1 MSIRKTT
8 LASLILLG
16 LTACSSGGS
25 GGSSNNVAKP
35 NTQPQTTQQQTDKAA
50 AEKAA
55 KEKAEAERLAAEK
68 AANEKAEAERLAA
81 EKAAKEK
88 AEAERLAAEKAAK
101 EKAEAERLAA
111 EKAAKEKAEAE
122 RLAAE
127 KAAKEKAEAERL
139 AAEKAAKEKAEAE
152 RLAAEKAAKEKAEAE
167 RLAAEKAAKEKAEA
181 ERLAAE
187 KAAREKAEA
196 ERLAAEKAA
205 KEKAE
210 AERLAAEKAAK
221 EKAEAER
228 LAAEKAAREKAE
240 AERLAAEKAEQE
252 RQAKIAQ
259 LKPIAVEAGLDEGTA
274 ERLADQNS
282 SKTPDE
288 FKKIA
293 EDYKLQLDIAQ
304 AKGISNGIYPV
315 GLITNTKGSSSVS
328 TSNALTRANR
338 IHKVVYNQPYSVVIA
353 DYSGNVA
360 YNNQTGQIISDNRA
374 SSIQVRG
381 LKTTEEAI
389 PNEGTATYVGK
400 AFNGTIKSEYD
411 WNTSESK
418 ESVIEGK
425 TTYNVDFNTRTGS
438 GKITGLGDDVIL
450 AQGEISGTGITSSA
464 RQSYRSGQYFLDF
477 YGPKAQEIGGKVT
490 LEGKDTIGFGGTRGD
505 IQK

>member
-55 KEKAEAERLAAEK
+55 KDKAEAERLAAEKAAKEKAEAERLAAEK
-68 AANEKAEAERLAA
+68 AAKEKAEAERLAA
-81 EKAAKEK
+81 EKVAKEK

-167 RLAAEKAAKEKAEA
+167 R
-181 ERLAAE
+181 
-187 KAAREKAEA
+187 

-228 LAAEKAAREKAE
+228 LAAEKA
-240 AERLAAEKAEQE
+240 EQE
-252 RQAKIAQ
+252 RQAKVAQ
-259 LKPIAVEAGLDEGTA
+259 LKPIAAEAGLDEETA
-274 ERLADQNS
+274 ESLADQNS

-288 FKKIA
+288 FKKIT

-304 AKGISNGIYPV
+304 AKGISNGTHPV

-389 PNEGTATYVGK
+389 PNEGRATYVGK

-411 WNTSESK
+411 WNTREST
-418 ESVIEGK
+418 ESIIEGK

-464 RQSYRSGQYFLDF
+464 RQSYRTGNYNLDF
-477 YGPKAQEIGGKVT
+477 YGKEAQEIGGKVT

>member
-1 MSIRKTT
+1 MSIKKVT
-8 LASLILLG
+8 LASLILLS
-16 LTACSSGGS
+16 LTACGSGGS
-25 GGSSNNVAKP
+25 GGNSNNATKP
-35 NTQPQTTQQQTDKAA
+35 NAKPQTTQQQVDKAA

-55 KEKAEAERLAAEK
+55 KEKAAKEK
-68 AANEKAEAERLAA
+68 AAKEKAAKGKAEAERLAA

-167 RLAAEKAAKEKAEA
+167 RLAAEKA
-181 ERLAAE
+181 
-187 KAAREKAEA
+187 
-196 ERLAAEKAA
+196 
-205 KEKAE
+205 
-210 AERLAAEKAAK
+210 
-221 EKAEAER
+221 
-228 LAAEKAAREKAE
+228 
-240 AERLAAEKAEQE
+240 EQE

-274 ERLADQNS
+274 ESLADQNL

-304 AKGISNGIYPV
+304 AKGISNGTYPV
-315 GLITNTKGSSSVS
+315 GLITNISGSGLSSVE
-328 TSNALTRANR
+328 TINALTKADRP
-338 IHKVVYNQPYSVVIA
+338 HKMVYNQPYSVVIA
-353 DYSGNVA
+353 DYSGYVA
-360 YNNQTGQIISDNRA
+360 YNNQTGKIFSDDRI
-374 SSIQVRG
+374 SSIHVRG
-381 LKTTEEAI
+381 LKTAEEAI
-389 PNEGTATYVGK
+389 PNEGTATYSGK
-400 AFNGTIKSEYD
+400 AFNGTIRSDYD
-411 WNTSESK
+411 WETGFTDK
-418 ESVIEGK
+418 VIEGK
-425 TTYNVDFNTRTGS
+425 VTYNVDFNNRIGS
-438 GKITGLGDDVIL
+438 GEITGLGDDVIL
-450 AQGEISGTGITSSA
+450 EQGAISGTGITSSA
-464 RQSYRSGQYFLDF
+464 RQSYRSGQYSLDF
-477 YGPKAQEIGGKVT
+477 YGPEAQEIGGKVI

>member
-1 MSIRKTT
+1 MSIKKVT
-8 LASLILLG
+8 LASLILLS

-25 GGSSNNVAKP
+25 GGNSNNATKP
-35 NTQPQTTQQQTDKAA
+35 NAKPQTTQQQADKAA

-55 KEKAEAERLAAEK
+55 K
-68 AANEKAEAERLAA
+68 EKAEAERLAA

-187 KAAREKAEA
+187 KA
-196 ERLAAEKAA
+196 
-205 KEKAE
+205 
-210 AERLAAEKAAK
+210 
-221 EKAEAER
+221 
-228 LAAEKAAREKAE
+228 
-240 AERLAAEKAEQE
+240 EQE

-259 LKPIAVEAGLDEGTA
+259 LKPIAVEAGLDAQAA
-274 ERLADQNS
+274 ESLANQNS
-282 SKTPDE
+282 SSSPEE

-293 EDYKLQLDIAQ
+293 EAYKLQSDIAQ
-304 AKGISNGIYPV
+304 AKGTSNGRYPV
-315 GLITNTKGSSSVS
+315 GLITNDKGSSS
-328 TSNALTRANR
+328 TSITNALTRESR
-338 IHKVVYNQPYSVVIA
+338 VHKVVYNQPYSVVIA
-353 DYSGNVA
+353 DYSGNVS
-360 YNNQTGQIISDNRA
+360 YNNQTGQIFDDARN

-381 LKTTEEAI
+381 LKTSEEAI
-389 PNEGTATYVGK
+389 PNEGSATYVGK
-400 AFNGTIKSEYD
+400 AFNGTIKSEFNWD
-411 WNTSESK
+411 TREF
-418 ESVIEGK
+418 EEGITEGK

-438 GKITGLGDDVIL
+438 GKITGLGSDVIL
-450 AQGEISGTGITSSA
+450 ERGEISGTGITSSA
-464 RQSYRSGQYFLDF
+464 QQSHRSGSYTLDF
-477 YGPKAQEIGGKVT
+477 YGKEAQEIGGKVT
-490 LEGKDTIGFGGTRGD
+490 LGGKDTIGFGGTRSE
-505 IQK
+505 IQ